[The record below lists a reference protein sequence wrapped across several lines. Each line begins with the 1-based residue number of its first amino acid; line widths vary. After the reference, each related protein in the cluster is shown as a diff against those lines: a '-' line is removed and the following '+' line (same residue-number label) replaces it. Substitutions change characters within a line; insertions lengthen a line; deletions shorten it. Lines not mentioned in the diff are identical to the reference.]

1 MRCVVDKRERYGRL
15 LGECGT
21 DDTPSLSDAMLARRL
36 AARYRGRP

>member
-1 MRCVVDKRERYGRL
+1 VRCVVDKRERYGRL